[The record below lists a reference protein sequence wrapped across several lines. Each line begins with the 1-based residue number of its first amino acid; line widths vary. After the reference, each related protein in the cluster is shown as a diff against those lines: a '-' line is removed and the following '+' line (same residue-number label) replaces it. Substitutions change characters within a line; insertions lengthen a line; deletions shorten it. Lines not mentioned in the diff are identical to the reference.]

1 MGADADAGLRE
12 NLLARLNSGLS
23 TEWQQRAYTSEE
35 VNRVVARL
43 QQIPAQDYAAK
54 LTVAGFTPAPF
65 QAPDDPELEQGCS
78 TCMYF
83 ERNRQFCNLPE
94 LKLPVMPEWSC
105 RLWRI

>member
-1 MGADADAGLRE
+1 MDASGDADVRKK
-12 NLLARLNSGLS
+12 LLALLDGGLN

-35 VNRVVARL
+35 VNRLVAQL
-43 QQIPAQDYAAK
+43 QQISPLDYAAK
-54 LTVAGFTPAPF
+54 LKLAGFTITPYRASG
-65 QAPDDPELEQGCS
+65 DDELEQGCS

-94 LKLPVMPEWSC
+94 LKLPVLPEWSC